1 MITWRENLD
10 VWNSSQFDI
19 SSEFDIFYSASGLR
33 LVCDSLWTRAWMC
46 EVFIGWQEHSERL
59 WTNHSIAGNMFRI
72 LETSLDMTTNTTT
85 TRLSTHQ
92 TDNHWCTTWLQ
103 LAQAKMMQSVKKYL
117 TKLIGSTN
125 YGDYQIKK
133 LWFFEIYSKTWIFIP
148 VFQSYLISSRYQ
160 GMI

>member
-1 MITWRENLD
+1 MYWTSRQNYSIITWRENLE

-72 LETSLDMTTNTTT
+72 LETSLDMTISRHSLAMIHMTNE
-85 TRLSTHQ
+85 LEA
-92 TDNHWCTTWLQ
+92 DAIKLVCWILAIFFMTWDLNLNNLQ
-103 LAQAKMMQSVKKYL
+103 LPIINCISFSNCFEML
-117 TKLIGSTN
+117 LFFNETN
-125 YGDYQIKK
+125 C
-133 LWFFEIYSKTWIFIP
+133 F
-148 VFQSYLISSRYQ
+148 
-160 GMI
+160 

>member
-1 MITWRENLD
+1 MYWTSGQNYSIVTWRENLD

-72 LETSLDMTTNTTT
+72 LETSLDMTISRHSLAMIHMTNE
-85 TRLSTHQ
+85 LEA
-92 TDNHWCTTWLQ
+92 DAIKLVCWI
-103 LAQAKMMQSVKKYL
+103 LA
-117 TKLIGSTN
+117 I
-125 YGDYQIKK
+125 
-133 LWFFEIYSKTWIFIP
+133 FFKTWDLIWIICNCQLSI
-148 VFQSYLISSRYQ
+148 VFHFQIVLKCCCFFNETNCF
-160 GMI
+160 